1 MAFPQ
6 RLLNEGET
14 VLLDTHP
21 HWWMFAGA
29 VTRLVLAIAIAIAA
43 VVQLDG
49 EWVNYVGI
57 ALIAVTVVNLVW
69 VYLKWV
75 TTDFVLTTDRLVTR
89 SGVLSRHS
97 REIPLQRIND
107 LACHQSLF
115 ERVIHAG
122 DLVIE
127 SGGEFGQSNFHNV
140 GDPFELQNAV
150 QRAIDAREDAS

>member
-1 MAFPQ
+1 MAFPP
-6 RLLNEGET
+6 RLLNDGET

-21 HWWMFAGA
+21 HWWMFAGPVA
-29 VTRLVLAIAIAIAA
+29 RLVLAIALAIAG
-43 VVQLDG
+43 VVQFDG
-49 EWVNYVGI
+49 EWVNYAGI
-57 ALIAVTVVNLVW
+57 ALIAVAVVNLLW

-75 TTDFVLTTDRLVTR
+75 TTDFVLTSDRLVTR

-97 REIPLQRIND
+97 REIPLERIND
-107 LACHQSLF
+107 LSCHQSLF

-122 DLVIE
+122 DLIIE

-150 QRAIDAREDAS
+150 HRAIEARSG